1 MQTNWQYRYINKLVA
16 CLIAFDLKKS
26 TINLK
31 DRVVNRAVSSLRK
44 NKRIEQI
51 SFAAIAKELDVGINE
66 ITSFYS
72 TTEDIFLQAQKKDW
86 ESLHRYWDKQIKKAK
101 TPGDFKRAFEIFF
114 ERFVETLSK
123 DADLRFELSCYL
135 PECVKFRDKNRIKVK
150 QKFTKLI
157 KRGWPGKDDKVIQRQ
172 SELVTVL
179 FYGFIDHIVHIPKDE
194 RSKIL
199 SDFRNML
206 NLHLQDR
213 KFF

>member
-1 MQTNWQYRYINKLVA
+1 MRKPT
-16 CLIAFDLKKS
+16 
-26 TINLK
+26 TNLK
-31 DRVVNRAVSSLRK
+31 DKVVSRAVSSLRK

-179 FYGFIDHIVHIPKDE
+179 FYGFIDHIEHIPKDE

>member
-1 MQTNWQYRYINKLVA
+1 MTN
-16 CLIAFDLKKS
+16 
-26 TINLK
+26 TIPNLK
-31 DRVVNRAVSSLRK
+31 DKVVNRAINSLRK
-44 NKRIEQI
+44 SKRIEQL
-51 SFAAIAKELDVGINE
+51 SFAAIAKELDVGIDE

-86 ESLHRYWDKQIKKAK
+86 ESLHRYWDKKIKKAK

-135 PECVKFRDKNRIKVK
+135 PECVKYRDKNRIKVK
-150 QKFTKLI
+150 EKFSKLI
-157 KRGWPGKDDKVIQRQ
+157 KRGWPGKDEKVIQRQ

-179 FYGFIDHIVHIPKDE
+179 FYGFIDHIVHIPKEE
-194 RSKIL
+194 RSKLL

>member
-1 MQTNWQYRYINKLVA
+1 MAKP
-16 CLIAFDLKKS
+16 S
-26 TINLK
+26 SNLK
-31 DRVVNRAVSSLRK
+31 DKVVNKAVNTLRK
-44 NKRIEQI
+44 SKRIEQI
-51 SFAAIAKELDVGINE
+51 SFAAIAVELDVGIDE

-86 ESLHRYWDKQIKKAK
+86 ELLHRYWDKQIKKAK
-101 TPGDFKRAFEIFF
+101 TPGDFKNAFEIFF

-135 PECVKFRDKNRIKVK
+135 PECVKYRDKNRTKVK
-150 QKFTKLI
+150 EKFSKLI
-157 KRGWPGKDDKVIQRQ
+157 KRGWPGKDEKVIQRQ

-179 FYGFIDHIVHIPKDE
+179 FYGFIDHIVHIPKEE
-194 RSKIL
+194 RSKML

>member
-1 MQTNWQYRYINKLVA
+1 MRKPT
-16 CLIAFDLKKS
+16 
-26 TINLK
+26 TNLK
-31 DRVVNRAVSSLRK
+31 DKVVNKAVNSLRK

-51 SFAAIAKELDVGINE
+51 SFAAIAEELDVSIDD
-66 ITSFYS
+66 ITSFYA

-101 TPGDFKRAFEIFF
+101 TPGDFKNAFEIFF

-150 QKFTKLI
+150 EKFTKLI
-157 KRGWPGKDDKVIQRQ
+157 KRGWPGKNERVIQRQ

-179 FYGFIDHIVHIPKDE
+179 FYGFVDHIVHIPKNE

>member
-1 MQTNWQYRYINKLVA
+1 MSKPT
-16 CLIAFDLKKS
+16 S
-26 TINLK
+26 NLK
-31 DRVVNRAVSSLRK
+31 DRVVNKAVNSLRK
-44 NKRIEQI
+44 SKRIEQI
-51 SFAAIAKELDVGINE
+51 SFASIAVELDVGIDE

-86 ESLHRYWDKQIKKAK
+86 KSLHRYWDKQIKKAK

-135 PECVKFRDKNRIKVK
+135 PECVKYRDKNRIKVK
-150 QKFTKLI
+150 EKFSKLI
-157 KRGWPGKDDKVIQRQ
+157 KRGWPGKDEKVIKRQ

-179 FYGFIDHIVHIPKDE
+179 FYGFIDHIVHIPEND